1 MFSEKKRG
9 LRSTK
14 YSRKTKNEKKT
25 STWVFLYK
33 KYNKFK
39 SFSLEQFVE
48 CKTLT
53 SEECGFF
60 FQSENRCL
68 YRYITYLL
76 LEPSPRGMFGVLC
89 ILVLLHPT

>member
-1 MFSEKKRG
+1 MEIKKKDYYYYLVQGFS
-9 LRSTK
+9 
-14 YSRKTKNEKKT
+14 YTKNIT
-25 STWVFLYK
+25 
-33 KYNKFK
+33 NFK
-39 SFSLEQFVE
+39 AFRWNILLSAKLLLLKSVD
-48 CKTLT
+48 
-53 SEECGFF
+53 FF